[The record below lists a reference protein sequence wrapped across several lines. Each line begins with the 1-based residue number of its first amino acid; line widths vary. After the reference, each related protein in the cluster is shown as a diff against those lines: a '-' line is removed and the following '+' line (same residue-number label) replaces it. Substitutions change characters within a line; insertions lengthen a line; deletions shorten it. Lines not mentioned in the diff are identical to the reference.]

1 MKTPAA
7 LAWLDLSHPRRMA
20 DLVELAKPTIT
31 VMVLVTAATGFLLG
45 TETVEWRLLLLT
57 LLGTGL
63 VSAGGS
69 ALNHAVEHETDALMR
84 RTANRPIP
92 SGRLAVEPAVYYGS
106 LLATS
111 GVLVLL
117 LWVDPLTALLG
128 GLAVVLYVLVYTPL
142 KRITSLATV
151 VGAVPGAVPPLMGWT
166 AARGGIDAGG
176 VVLFAIL
183 FLWQLPHFLAIA
195 WLCRVDYA
203 EAGFPMI
210 SVVEP
215 SGRSTARQMVLYCA
229 ALVPVSLLPS
239 VLGLAGATYF
249 LGALTLG
256 LVFLGFCLVFPLRF
270 TAASARNVL
279 LASVAYLPAL
289 LGVLLLDRVAG

>member
-7 LAWLDLSHPRRMA
+7 LAWLDLTNPRRMA

-31 VMVLVTAATGFLLG
+31 VMVLVTALTGFLLG
-45 TETVEWRLLLLT
+45 SGEIDLKALLFT

-69 ALNHAVEHETDALMR
+69 ALNHAVEHETDALMH
-84 RTANRPIP
+84 RTADRPIP

-106 LLATS
+106 LLALS
-111 GVLVLL
+111 GVVILL
-117 LWVDPLTALLG
+117 LRVNTLTALLG
-128 GLAVVLYVLVYTPL
+128 LAAVVLYVLVYTPL

-151 VGAVPGAVPPLMGWT
+151 VGAIPGAVPPLMGWT
-166 AARGGIDAGG
+166 AARGQIDTGG
-176 VVLFAIL
+176 LVLFGIL

-195 WLCRVDYA
+195 WLCRGDYA
-203 EAGFPMI
+203 QAGFPMI

-229 ALVPVSLLPS
+229 ALVPVSLLPT
-239 VLGLAGATYF
+239 VLGITGAIYF
-249 LGALTLG
+249 SGALALG
-256 LVFLGFCLVFPLRF
+256 VAFLAFCLVFPLRF
-270 TAASARNVL
+270 TARAARNVL
-279 LASVAYLPAL
+279 LVSVAYLPAL
-289 LGVLLLDRVAG
+289 LGVLLLDRMVG

>member
-7 LAWLDLSHPRRMA
+7 LAWLDLTNPRRMA

-31 VMVLVTAATGFLLG
+31 IMVLVTALTGFLLG
-45 TETVEWRLLLLT
+45 SGEIDLEALLFT

-69 ALNHAVEHETDALMR
+69 ALNHAVEHETDALMH
-84 RTANRPIP
+84 RTADRPIP

-106 LLATS
+106 LLALS
-111 GVLVLL
+111 GVAILL
-117 LWVDPLTALLG
+117 LRVNTLTALLG
-128 GLAVVLYVLVYTPL
+128 LAAVVLYVLVYTPL

-151 VGAVPGAVPPLMGWT
+151 VGAIPGAVPPLMGWT
-166 AARGGIDAGG
+166 AARGQIDTGG
-176 VVLFAIL
+176 LVLFGIL

-195 WLCRVDYA
+195 WLCRGDYA
-203 EAGFPMI
+203 QAGFPMI

-229 ALVPVSLLPS
+229 ALVPVSLLPT
-239 VLGLAGATYF
+239 VLGITGAIYF
-249 LGALTLG
+249 SGALALG
-256 LVFLGFCLVFPLRF
+256 VAFLAFCLVFPLRF
-270 TAASARNVL
+270 TARAARNVL
-279 LASVAYLPAL
+279 LVSVAYLPAL
-289 LGVLLLDRVAG
+289 LGVLLLDRMAG